1 MSFGSVKPYGDRMND
16 GAVQVSFSLPV
27 PLSPRSLEA
36 AKIIGE
42 KFGLTNVR
50 VVFSRNMGDGF
61 SFYILY
67 GSVNFSVDLDSIH
80 VPEVNIP
87 LLNFEEINDL
97 IKREIK
103 KKVVVLGA
111 TIGSDAHTVGL
122 DAILSAKGF
131 GGEPGLERFPIF
143 EVHNLGAQVPPEQV
157 AEFAFKYSA
166 DVVLIS
172 QVVTQR
178 NIHLANL
185 SLLSELIE
193 AEGIREK
200 VLLICGGPYIRPEVA
215 LEVGFDAGFGPGTTP
230 LQVASFIVLELIRR
244 KFRKK

>member
-1 MSFGSVKPYGDRMND
+1 MNSGVIKPYGDRLND
-16 GAVQVSFSLPV
+16 GAVQISFSLPV
-27 PLSPRSLEA
+27 PLSSRSLEA
-36 AKIIGE
+36 AKLIAE
-42 KFGLTNVR
+42 KLGLTNIR
-50 VVFSRNMGDGF
+50 VVFSRNIGEGF

-67 GSVNFSVDLDSIH
+67 GSLNFSVDLDSIH
-80 VPEVNIP
+80 VPEVEIP

-103 KKVVVLGA
+103 RKVVVVGA

-131 GGEPGLERFPIF
+131 GGEPGLERFPAF
-143 EVHNLGAQVPPEQV
+143 EVHNLGAQVPPEEV
-157 AEFAFKYSA
+157 AEAARKYSA
-166 DVVLIS
+166 DVILVS

-178 NIHLANL
+178 NIHLQNL
-185 SLLSELIE
+185 SFLADYLE

-200 VLLICGGPYIRPEVA
+200 SLLICGGPYISPEVA
-215 LEVGFDAGFGPGTTP
+215 FEVGFDAGFGPGTTP
-230 LQVASFIVLELIRR
+230 LQVASFIVSELIRR

>member
-1 MSFGSVKPYGDRMND
+1 MNFGVIKPYGDRFND
-16 GAVQVSFSLPV
+16 GAVQISFSLPV

-36 AKIIGE
+36 AKMIA
-42 KFGLTNVR
+42 KNLGLINLR
-50 VVFSRNMGDGF
+50 VVYSRNLGDGF

-80 VPEVNIP
+80 VPEVEIP
-87 LLNFEEINDL
+87 ILNFEEINDL

-103 KKVVVLGA
+103 RKVVVVGA

-131 GGEPGLERFPIF
+131 GGEPGLERYPSF
-143 EVHNLGAQVPPEQV
+143 EVHNLGAQIPPEEV
-157 AEFAFKYSA
+157 AEFARKYSA
-166 DVVLIS
+166 DVVLVS

-178 NIHLANL
+178 NIHLNNL
-185 SLLSELIE
+185 SFLADYME

-200 VLLICGGPYIRPEVA
+200 ALLICGGPYISQEVA
-215 LEVGFDAGFGPGTTP
+215 FGVGFDAGFGPGTTP
-230 LQVASFIVLELIRR
+230 LQVASFIVSELIRR